1 MKYKLDFD
9 AYKDTA
15 IEAIAEGQVLL
26 KNEGEVLPIK
36 KGSTVSVFGRMQ
48 FHYYKSG
55 LGSGGMVNVRKVTG
69 ILDALEE
76 SNDIKI
82 YEPLKN
88 KYKKWDEENPLV
100 VGCGW
105 GSEPWSQAEMD
116 IPEDAV
122 ADAAKN
128 SDIALVIIARTAGE
142 DQDNVDK
149 EGAFRLYPEELS
161 TLKKVRKAFSK
172 VAVVLNIGNIMDL
185 NFMDEVNPDAV
196 LIAWQGG
203 HTGGYGTAKVLL
215 GEVSPSGHLPVSVAY
230 ELSDY
235 PSTCTF
241 GKTEDLFYEEDIYVG
256 YRYFET
262 TAKDKVRFPFGY
274 GLSYTE
280 FSIEPMHIKVDITDK
295 GVKVV
300 QTVGVT
306 NTGKVPGKE
315 VVMQFV
321 SAPLG
326 KMGKPAKVLT
336 AFAKTALLKPGEKRV
351 YELECDANAFASF
364 DDGNVLGF
372 GNAWVLEKGGYSVLV
387 GENVR
392 DTVYSGSF
400 VIEKN
405 ICLEKLE
412 SAMAPVRSFSRMKAV
427 VCDMP
432 DDIPFMVKEKVPV
445 RKVSMKEKRD
455 ARIPAEIPMTGDKG
469 YKLKDVKEGKV
480 SMEDFVAQFSKDEL
494 VSIVRGEGMG
504 SLRVT
509 AGTAAAYGGITD
521 SLVEKGVPACC
532 CDDGPSGMR
541 LDTGALAFSLPS
553 GFLLASTFN
562 TTLVEQLYQFTSVE
576 MVKNNVDNLLG
587 PGMNIHRHPLNGRN
601 FEYFSEDPL
610 LTGLM
615 GTAMLKGLH
624 YAGVTGT
631 VKHFAGNNQETKR
644 HFVDSV
650 ISERALREIYLKGF
664 EIAVK
669 AGVCDSVM
677 TTYGSLNGTW
687 TSSCYDLNTVILRDQ
702 WGFKGIVMTDWW
714 AMTSEEGGQGERNNF
729 AAMVRAQNDLYMVC
743 PDSSKNR
750 HGDNLE
756 EALADGRV
764 TIAELQRC
772 AKNICGQ
779 AMNMYAYERL
789 NGNEAEIEANDSEE
803 SFKEE
808 TIDVEFINGG
818 MEYTYDL
825 TGFNGQKEIVF
836 GIDFDTVGM
845 CKVSITAS
853 SELGEL
859 AQLPVTFFFNGK
871 VYAVY
876 TFNGTGGKPV
886 TIEKDIFIHTRH
898 TIYKLFVPTSGL
910 KLDNIRIDF
919 NSFNR

>member
-1 MKYKLDFD
+1 MKYILDYD
-9 AYKDTA
+9 AYRNTA
-15 IEAIAEGQVLL
+15 IEAISEGQVLL
-26 KNEGEVLPIK
+26 KNDGGILPIK
-36 KGSTVSVFGRMQ
+36 KGTVISVFGRMQ

-55 LGSGGMVNVRKVTG
+55 LGSGGMVNVKKVTG

-76 SNDIKI
+76 SKNVRI
-82 YEPLKN
+82 YEPLK
-88 KYKKWDEENPLV
+88 KIYKLWDKENPFE

-105 GSEPWSQAEMD
+105 GADPWSQKEYD
-116 IPEDAV
+116 IEEEAV
-122 ADAAKN
+122 TDAAAN
-128 SDIALVIIARTAGE
+128 SDMALVIIARTAGE

-149 EGAFRLYPEELS
+149 EGAFKLYAEEQS
-161 TLKKVRKAFSK
+161 TLKKVRKAFDRM
-172 VAVVLNIGNIMDL
+172 AVVLNIGNIMD
-185 NFMDEVNPDAV
+185 FHFIDEVNPDAV

-203 HTGGYGTAKVLL
+203 MVGGYGTAKVLL
-215 GEVSPSGHLPVSVAY
+215 GETSPSGHLPVTVAY
-230 ELSDY
+230 ELEDY
-235 PSTCTF
+235 PSSCTF
-241 GKTEDLFYEEDIYVG
+241 GRTEDLFYEEDIYVG

-274 GLSYTE
+274 GLSYTK
-280 FSIEPMHIKVDITDK
+280 FAIEPLDIKVDITCK
-295 GVKVV
+295 GVSIS
-300 QTVGVT
+300 QTVEVT
-306 NTGKVPGKE
+306 NKGKFSGKE

-321 SAPLG
+321 SAPMG
-326 KMGKPAKVLT
+326 EMGKPGKVLT
-336 AFAKTALLKPGEKRV
+336 AFTKTKLLAPGEKQV
-351 YELECDANAFASF
+351 VELKSSSRDFASF
-364 DDGNVLGF
+364 DDAGVLGF
-372 GNAWVLEKGGYSVLV
+372 GTAWVLEKGGYSVLA

-392 DTVYSGSF
+392 NTVYSGSF

-412 SAMAPVRSFSRMKAV
+412 SAMAPVRSFERMKAV

-445 RKVSMKEKRD
+445 RKVSMSDKRNERLPKE
-455 ARIPAEIPMTGDKG
+455 IHMTGDKG

-480 SMEDFVAQFSKDEL
+480 TMDDFVAQFSKDEL
-494 VSIVRGEGMG
+494 LAIVRGEGMG
-504 SLRVT
+504 SPKVT
-509 AGTAAAYGGITD
+509 AGTAAAYGGVTD

-562 TTLVEQLYQFTSVE
+562 TELIENLYKFTSVE

-615 GTAMLKGLH
+615 GSAMLKGLH

-650 ISERALREIYLKGF
+650 ISERALREIYLRGF
-664 EIAVK
+664 EIAVEQN
-669 AGVCDSVM
+669 AADSFM

-687 TSSCYDLNTVILRDQ
+687 TSSCYDLNTVILRYQ

-714 AMTSEEGGQGERNNF
+714 AMTSEENGAGERNNF

-743 PDSSKNR
+743 PDSAQNK

-756 EALADGRV
+756 EALGDGRL

-772 AKNICGQ
+772 AKNTCGQ
-779 AMNMYAYERL
+779 AMNMYAFERL
-789 NGNEAEIEANDSEE
+789 NGNEAEIETTDSDD

-808 TIDVEFINGG
+808 ELDVEYVSAGKDFT
-818 MEYTYDL
+818 MDL
-825 TGFNGQKEIVF
+825 SGYKFGSGDEILL
-836 GIDFDTVGM
+836 GLDFETMGM
-845 CKVSITAS
+845 CKIAITAS
-853 SELGEL
+853 SNLGEL
-859 AQLPVTFFFNGK
+859 AQLPVSVFYSGK
-871 VYAVY
+871 VYGVY
-876 TFNGTGGKPV
+876 TFNGTGGKSV
-886 TIEKDIFIHTRH
+886 TIEKDMFVHSRH
-898 TIYKLFVPTSGL
+898 AVFKLYTPVNGL
-910 KLDNIRIDF
+910 KLESIQF
-919 NSFNR
+919 KFL